1 MFQGK
6 TLSLVQIEN
15 GFVELNFDNQS
26 GSVNKFN
33 IETLGEL
40 REAIDILKAATDIK
54 GLLLTSN
61 KSVFVVGA
69 DITEF
74 KEMFSA
80 SKEHFIEGAQHAN
93 GLFSAIEDMPFPT
106 VAAINGF
113 ALGGGFEICLACDCR
128 VISTKA
134 AVGLPETNLGILP
147 GWGGSVRLPRLA
159 GMFAGIHWIA
169 SGEQQKPK
177 MALTAGAVDAVVEP
191 EELRAESLKMLAE
204 MADGS
209 REYKPRRVQKTSPIE
224 LSEAELQATAEN
236 FSAAIIGKVGNYFPA
251 PLKAVELIT
260 SAAGLGRDEAIR
272 LENEAFYEISRT
284 PQARALVGL
293 FLSDQYIVKLAKNR
307 SRALADKFTPVQS
320 PSVIGAGIMGGGIAY
335 QNAIRGLPVVMKDIN
350 QDALDL
356 GIKEASKLLGKRVS
370 RGKMSEEKAAKILS
384 AITPTL
390 EDKAL
395 SQCDMVVEA
404 VVELEAV
411 KKQVLPVVESLVAE
425 SAFITSNTSTI
436 SINRLAESLE
446 RPQNFCG
453 MHFFNPVH
461 AMPLVE
467 IIRGEKTSDE
477 CIAAVSAYALAL
489 GKKPIVVNDC
499 PGFLVN
505 RVLFALLSGLEIML
519 SEGADFQQIDKVMEA
534 WGLPM
539 GPAYLMDVVGIDT
552 INHCYP
558 VLTNGLPARCR
569 QGANWPPGIIFKA
582 NRLGQK
588 NELGYYKYELN
599 EKGKP
604 AKLVDPDVVAMFESE
619 FGPTKLF
626 DQQEIED
633 RLMLPMAME
642 MIHCLEEGIV
652 ASPSEAD
659 MALIYGVGFPVF
671 HGGICRWMDEQG
683 LASIVER
690 ADKYTQLSELYRPT
704 EKLRQMAANGESFY
718 S

>member
-6 TLSLVQIEN
+6 TLSLVQLEN

-26 GSVNKFN
+26 GSVNMFN

-54 GLLLTSN
+54 GLLLTSS

-74 KEMFSA
+74 KEMFSS
-80 SKEHFIEGAQHAN
+80 SKEQFIEGAQHAN

-128 VISTKA
+128 VISSKA

-169 SGEQQKPK
+169 SGEQQKPE

-191 EELRAESLKMLAE
+191 EDLRAESLKMLADL
-204 MADGS
+204 ADGS
-209 REYKPRRVQKTSPIE
+209 RDYRARRLQKTSAIS
-224 LSEAELQATAEN
+224 LSEAELKATAEN

-251 PLKAVELIT
+251 PLKAVELIA
-260 SAAGLGRDEAIR
+260 SAAGLGRDDALR
-272 LENEAFYEISRT
+272 LENEAFYEISQT

-356 GIKEASKLLGKRVS
+356 GIKEAKKLLGKRVS

-390 EDKAL
+390 EDNAL
-395 SQCDMVVEA
+395 SHCDMVVEA

-411 KKQVLPVVESLVAE
+411 KKQVLPAVESLVAD

-499 PGFLVN
+499 SGFLVN

-519 SEGADFQQIDKVMEA
+519 SEGADFQQVDKVMEA

-558 VLTNGLPARCR
+558 VLTNGLPERFSK
-569 QGANWPPGIIFKA
+569 GDNWPTDIIFKA
-582 NRLGQK
+582 GRLGQK
-588 NELGYYKYELN
+588 NGLGYYKYELN

-604 AKLVDPDVVAMFESE
+604 AKLVDPEVVAMFESE
-619 FGPTKLF
+619 FGPAKLF

-671 HGGICRWMDEQG
+671 HGGICRWMDELG
-683 LASIVER
+683 LGSIVER
-690 ADKYTQLSELYRPT
+690 GDKYTQLSELYRPT
-704 EKLRQMAANGESFY
+704 EKLRAMAANGEVLY